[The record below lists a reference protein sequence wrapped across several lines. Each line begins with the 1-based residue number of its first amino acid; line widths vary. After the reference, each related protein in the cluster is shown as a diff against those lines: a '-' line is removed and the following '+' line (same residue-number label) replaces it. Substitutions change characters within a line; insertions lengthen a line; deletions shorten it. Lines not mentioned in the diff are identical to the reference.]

1 MVCRY
6 TSDKQVQQVTIRK
19 VFLGDKWV
27 FESKTTFLK
36 NGLKKVKNEH
46 IGQLS
51 KEHFFVRPFAIK
63 YISAYILSI

>member
-27 FESKTTFLK
+27 FESKTTSYEK
-36 NGLKKVKNEH
+36 NKKSKNEH